1 MYNFIKHDISLIES
15 YKSVSYTHLDVY
27 KRQDFMF
34 VANVMYCFE
43 ISSRNLKKKRGDIF
57 RHELHGLT
65 LLIYSY
71 DNTKDSEF
79 CVIRA

>member
-1 MYNFIKHDISLIES
+1 MFRSHNS
-15 YKSVSYTHLDVY
+15 
-27 KRQDFMF
+27 DFMF

-43 ISSRNLKKKRGDIF
+43 ISSRNLKKMREEEGRSMEYIF

-65 LLIYSY
+65 LLLYSY
-71 DNTKDSEF
+71 GNTKDREF

>member
-1 MYNFIKHDISLIES
+1 MFRSHHS
-15 YKSVSYTHLDVY
+15 
-27 KRQDFMF
+27 DFMF

-65 LLIYSY
+65 LLLYSY
-71 DNTKDSEF
+71 DNTKDREF

>member
-1 MYNFIKHDISLIES
+1 MFRSHNS
-15 YKSVSYTHLDVY
+15 
-27 KRQDFMF
+27 DFMF

-65 LLIYSY
+65 LLLYSY
-71 DNTKDSEF
+71 DNTKDREF
-79 CVIRA
+79 CVIRACNDNPLQGNLTGGVCP

>member
-1 MYNFIKHDISLIES
+1 MFRSHNS
-15 YKSVSYTHLDVY
+15 
-27 KRQDFMF
+27 DFMF

-57 RHELHGLT
+57 RHELHGFHGFKNG
-65 LLIYSY
+65 SY
-71 DNTKDSEF
+71 HKTTIKKRET